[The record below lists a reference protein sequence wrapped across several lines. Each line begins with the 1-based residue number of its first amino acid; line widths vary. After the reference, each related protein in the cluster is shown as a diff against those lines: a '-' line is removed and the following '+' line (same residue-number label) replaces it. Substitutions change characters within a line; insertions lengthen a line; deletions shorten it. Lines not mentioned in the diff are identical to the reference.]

1 MIKKQLG
8 LLAGSLMVAAS
19 SSAEIPLD
27 SNVLFVFNT
36 AGAGTYYQKYGSP
49 AQSLADGFSIDLSA
63 ASAALGGSI
72 DSFAILAVS
81 AGACSPT
88 ASNPYPCYNYDEFLY
103 VELGGG
109 FVYTADSLQATTNSY
124 AQAYISIVQNFLS
137 GAELGL
143 NNEGSDGDFDANAN
157 VSGLLISSWPGG
169 FSNNLQYFPPLSTP
183 PGGPSETDYPLVLN
197 KQTVIGTTTEP
208 CAVLG
213 NVSCLAS
220 PFQDTPAV
228 IVGSKLKSTMPGDS
242 ACGELV
248 ATDIDGLT
256 DGTYFAV
263 TSPPVYGQAQ
273 INPATGV
280 WNYSGVMPFPGGYSA
295 DPFTVTVTDDLGG
308 STEQVI
314 GINLTTQL
322 PFQQKLTASDG
333 APDDY
338 FGTSVSISGDT
349 AVIGARL
356 DDDNGTQSGSAYVYV
371 RSNCVWSEQQK
382 LTASDGAQYD
392 QFGSS
397 VSISGDTAVI
407 GALADEDNGTISGSA
422 YVYVRSNGVWTEQQ
436 KLTAS
441 DGEQYD
447 YFGTSVS
454 ISGDTA
460 VIGAYRDDDNG
471 SNSGSAYVYVR
482 SNGVWSEQQ
491 KLTASDGAPDDYFG
505 FTVSIS
511 GDTAVM
517 GAYGDDDNGS
527 AYVYVRGN
535 GVWTQ
540 QQKLTASDGAQD
552 DNFWSVSISGDTA
565 VMGAPYDN
573 DNGSYSGSAYVYDF
587 YLDAPAVITGSLEGS
602 TTQGG
607 FTFGTLQAT
616 DIDGLTDGTYFSVS
630 TAPLYGQ
637 AQINPSTG
645 LWTYLAEAVYVGAD
659 PFTVTV
665 TDDLGGTTEQVI
677 AMTAIGIDTD
687 SDTIYDTQ
695 DNCPLTPNT
704 NQLNLDN
711 DALGDECDEDID
723 GDGVDNDLDTFPLDP
738 SETTDTDLDT
748 VGDNSDNC
756 VNDANTNQLNID
768 GDSLGDMCDPDMDGD
783 GVANAIELYF
793 GGDETNSGDA
803 AVSQANIL
811 ALSETAQQDAD
822 YDGVPDE
829 VEAILGED
837 NTSSTL
843 QDLISALNIIG
854 KNVPAMGGIGL
865 FVMFSSLIGLGLLK
879 RKKN

>member
-49 AQSLADGFSIDLSA
+49 AQSLADGFYIDLSA

-72 DSFAILAVS
+72 DSFAILALK

-88 ASNPYPCYNYDEFLY
+88 ASNPYPCYNYYEGLY

-109 FVYTADSLQATTNSY
+109 LVYTTGSLQATTNLS
-124 AQAYISIVQNFLS
+124 AQNAIASVQDFLT

-143 NNEGSDGDFDANAN
+143 NVEGSAGDFDASAY
-157 VSGLLISSWPGG
+157 VGGYLISSWPGN
-169 FSNNLQYFPPLSTP
+169 FLQYEGLEWFDNPELHP
-183 PGGPSETDYPLVLN
+183 DYPLVLN
-197 KQTVIGTTTEP
+197 KQTVSGSTEP

-213 NVSCLAS
+213 YGSCLAS

-228 IVGSKLKSTMPGDS
+228 ITGSLDGSTIQGGFTFGTLS
-242 ACGELV
+242 
-248 ATDIDGLT
+248 ATDVDGLT
-256 DGTYFAV
+256 DGTYFTV

-273 INPATGV
+273 INPATG
-280 WNYSGVMPFPGGYSA
+280 
-295 DPFTVTVTDDLGG
+295 
-308 STEQVI
+308 
-314 GINLTTQL
+314 
-322 PFQQKLTASDG
+322 
-333 APDDY
+333 
-338 FGTSVSISGDT
+338 
-349 AVIGARL
+349 
-356 DDDNGTQSGSAYVYV
+356 
-371 RSNCVWSEQQK
+371 
-382 LTASDGAQYD
+382 
-392 QFGSS
+392 
-397 VSISGDTAVI
+397 
-407 GALADEDNGTISGSA
+407 
-422 YVYVRSNGVWTEQQ
+422 
-436 KLTAS
+436 
-441 DGEQYD
+441 
-447 YFGTSVS
+447 
-454 ISGDTA
+454 
-460 VIGAYRDDDNG
+460 
-471 SNSGSAYVYVR
+471 
-482 SNGVWSEQQ
+482 
-491 KLTASDGAPDDYFG
+491 
-505 FTVSIS
+505 
-511 GDTAVM
+511 
-517 GAYGDDDNGS
+517 
-527 AYVYVRGN
+527 
-535 GVWTQ
+535 
-540 QQKLTASDGAQD
+540 
-552 DNFWSVSISGDTA
+552 
-565 VMGAPYDN
+565 
-573 DNGSYSGSAYVYDF
+573 
-587 YLDAPAVITGSLEGS
+587 
-602 TTQGG
+602 
-607 FTFGTLQAT
+607 
-616 DIDGLTDGTYFSVS
+616 
-630 TAPLYGQ
+630 
-637 AQINPSTG
+637 
-645 LWTYLAEAVYVGAD
+645 LWTYLAEAAYVGAD

-677 AMTAIGIDTD
+677 AIDAAGVDTD
-687 SDTIYDTQ
+687 GDTIADYL

-723 GDGVDNDLDTFPLDP
+723 GDGVDNDLDTFPLNP

-768 GDSLGDMCDPDMDGD
+768 GDSLGDVCDPDMDGD